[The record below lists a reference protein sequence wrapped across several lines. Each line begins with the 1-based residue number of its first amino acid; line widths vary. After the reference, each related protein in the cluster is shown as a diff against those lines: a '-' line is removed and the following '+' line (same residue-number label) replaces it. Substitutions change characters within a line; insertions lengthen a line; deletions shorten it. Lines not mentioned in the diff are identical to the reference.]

1 MYNGRDFFNFL
12 YSEAVAQTCSVKKV
26 FLEILQNSQ
35 ESTCARVSFL
45 IKLQALPASLLKK
58 RLWRRCFPL
67 NFAKFL
73 RTSFFREHLW
83 WLLLFIQ
90 PFPSRAFQ
98 RVVFN
103 PLLRNVVKW
112 SDTL

>member
-35 ESTCARVSFL
+35 ESICARVSFL

-58 RLWRRCFPL
+58 RLAQVFSFEFCKISKNIFFYRTPL
-67 NFAKFL
+67 VAASIYS
-73 RTSFFREHLW
+73 TIPISCISESC
-83 WLLLFIQ
+83 I
-90 PFPSRAFQ
+90 
-98 RVVFN
+98 
-103 PLLRNVVKW
+103 
-112 SDTL
+112 